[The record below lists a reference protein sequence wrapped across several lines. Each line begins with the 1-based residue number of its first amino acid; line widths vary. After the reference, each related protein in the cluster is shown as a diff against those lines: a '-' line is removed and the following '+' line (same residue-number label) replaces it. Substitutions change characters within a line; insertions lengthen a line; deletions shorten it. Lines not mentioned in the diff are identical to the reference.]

1 MTAPVAAGRKPAIT
15 IARSEH
21 RRLLAFATGLEARDP
36 HLAENLFVE
45 LERARVV
52 DDHRIADSVVRMGS
66 SVRYEADGDAR
77 TVILVYPAEADI
89 SLGRISV
96 LTPVGT
102 ALLGLSPGQS
112 IGWID
117 RGGRRHQL
125 TIVSVENHA
134 EVTTATGNGGAP
146 R

>member
-1 MTAPVAAGRKPAIT
+1 MTASAATGRKPAIT
-15 IARSEH
+15 IARSDH
-21 RRLLAFATGLEARDP
+21 RKLLAFATGLEARDP
-36 HLAENLFVE
+36 DLAESLFAE

-52 DDHRIADSVVRMGS
+52 DDHRVAADIVRIGS
-66 SVRYEADGDAR
+66 AVTYAADGEAR
-77 TVILVYPAEADI
+77 TVTLVYPGEADI

-112 IGWID
+112 IGWTD
-117 RGGRRHQL
+117 RGGRGHRL
-125 TIVSVENHA
+125 TVEAVSQPDPAVGPA
-134 EVTTATGNGGAP
+134 ASGAA